1 MLFVMAVEN
10 SLRMELA
17 SKTHVDYAYLK
28 SGLEYWNII
37 VERTRTSVSSYWKRI
52 ASELEPKCVSI

>member
-10 SLRMELA
+10 SLCVGLA
-17 SKTHVDYAYLK
+17 GKTHVDYAYLK
-28 SGLEYWNII
+28 SGLGYRNVI

-52 ASELEPKCVSI
+52 ASELKTKCVLI